1 MINTVCTLK
10 NLNGGKNDSVTVKNV
25 TVKDYTDKYIDVI
38 SISYNGETV
47 IVDVEDVMTAI
58 DKCSSR
64 MCGRR
69 RLRRYGG
76 YMRQEDESEDI

>member
-1 MINTVCTLK
+1 MVNTICALK
-10 NLNGGKNDSVTVKNV
+10 NLNGGKNDIVTVKNV
-25 TVKDYTDKYIDVI
+25 TAKDYTDKYVDVI

-47 IVDVEDVMTAI
+47 IVDVEDMMAAI

-69 RLRRYGG
+69 RLRRYSS
-76 YMRQEDESEDI
+76 YMSQEDEPEDI